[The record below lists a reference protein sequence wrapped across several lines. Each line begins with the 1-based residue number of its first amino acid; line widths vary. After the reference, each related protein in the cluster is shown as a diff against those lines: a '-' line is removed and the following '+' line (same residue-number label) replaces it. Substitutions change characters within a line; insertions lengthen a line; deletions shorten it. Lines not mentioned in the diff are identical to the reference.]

1 MQLSQQTLLT
11 LVAVAATLNFKAQI
25 AETANDISPLLIGEN
40 APDVEVKDINGKA
53 TSLKTIL
60 TEKPTIVMFY
70 RGGWCPF
77 CNAHLAELQ
86 EAEKEINAMGY
97 QMVAISPDSPEKLKE
112 SLGKHK
118 LSYKLYSD
126 ADLKVAQ
133 AFGIVFKAPDQYK
146 PMLLEASGKA
156 NEGMLPVPSVFV
168 FNTTGSIDFEY
179 INPNV
184 KTRLSAA
191 MLLAVLK
198 TLK

>member
-1 MQLSQQTLLT
+1 MKKIILLT
-11 LVAVAATLNFKAQI
+11 LIAAAVSLNVNAQVAEAAT
-25 AETANDISPLLIGEN
+25 DISPLLIGEN
-40 APDVEVKDINGKA
+40 APDVEIKDINGKSTA
-53 TSLKTIL
+53 LKTIL
-60 TEKPTIVMFY
+60 TEKPTVIMFY

-86 EAEKEINAMGY
+86 AAEKEINALGY

-133 AFGIVFKAPDQYK
+133 AFGIAFKAPDQYK
-146 PMLLEASGKA
+146 PMLLEASGNA

-168 FNTTGSIDFEY
+168 INTTGVIDFEY
-179 INPNV
+179 INPDV
-184 KTRLSAA
+184 KARLSAA

-198 TLK
+198 TIK

>member
-1 MQLSQQTLLT
+1 MKKTILLT
-11 LVAVAATLNFKAQI
+11 LIATAISLSFKAQV
-25 AETANDISPLLIGEN
+25 AENATDISPLLIGEN

-53 TSLKTIL
+53 TSLKAIL
-60 TEKPTIVMFY
+60 TEKPTIIMFY

-86 EAEKEINAMGY
+86 EAEKEINALGF

-118 LSYKLYSD
+118 LTYKLYSD

-133 AFGIVFKAPDQYK
+133 AFGIAFKAPDQYK
-146 PMLLEASGKA
+146 PMLLEASGNA
-156 NEGMLPVPSVFV
+156 NEGILPVPSVFV
-168 FNTTGSIDFEY
+168 FNTTGVIDFEY

-184 KTRLSAA
+184 KARLSAA

>member
-1 MQLSQQTLLT
+1 MKKTILLT
-11 LVAVAATLNFKAQI
+11 LIATAISLNFKAQV
-25 AETANDISPLLIGEN
+25 AENATDISPLLIGEN

-53 TSLKTIL
+53 TSLKVIL
-60 TEKPTIVMFY
+60 TEKPTIIMFY

-86 EAEKEINAMGY
+86 EAEKEINALGY
-97 QMVAISPDSPEKLKE
+97 QMVAVSPDSPEKLKE

-118 LSYKLYSD
+118 LTYKLYSD

-133 AFGIVFKAPDQYK
+133 AFGIAFKAPEQYK
-146 PMLLEASGKA
+146 PMLLEASGNA
-156 NEGMLPVPSVFV
+156 NEGILPVPSVFV
-168 FNTTGSIDFEY
+168 FNTTGAIDFEY

-184 KTRLSAA
+184 KARLSAA